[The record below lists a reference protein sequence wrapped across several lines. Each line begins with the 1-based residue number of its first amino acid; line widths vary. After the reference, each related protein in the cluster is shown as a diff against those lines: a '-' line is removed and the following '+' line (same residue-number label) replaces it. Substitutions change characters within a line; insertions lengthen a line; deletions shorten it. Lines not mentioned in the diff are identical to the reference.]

1 MSAFFKTAIPSGPI
15 LVTALL
21 EAPHMIFR
29 YTILYVDDVSSSLDF
44 FERAFGFER
53 GFLHESSDYGELVT
67 GETKLAFS
75 SRALMRQLDKNP
87 ALPRPD
93 APTFEIAFE
102 TGDVAGTLQRALD
115 AGATLIQDA
124 RDEPWGQTTSY
135 VADPNGY
142 LIEIC
147 TAVQL
152 PG

>member
-1 MSAFFKTAIPSGPI
+1 
-15 LVTALL
+15 
-21 EAPHMIFR
+21 MIFR
-29 YTILYVDDVSSSLDF
+29 YTILYVDDVASSLDF
-44 FERAFGFER
+44 FERAFGLKR
-53 GFLHESSDYGELVT
+53 GFLHESGDYGELTT

-87 ALPRPD
+87 DSPRAD

-102 TGDVAGTLQRALD
+102 TDNVATALRRALS

>member
-1 MSAFFKTAIPSGPI
+1 
-15 LVTALL
+15 
-21 EAPHMIFR
+21 MIFR
-29 YTILYVDDVSSSLDF
+29 YTILYVDDVASSLDF
-44 FERAFGFER
+44 FERAFGLKR
-53 GFLHESSDYGELVT
+53 GFLHESGDYGELTT

-87 ALPRPD
+87 ASPTSD

-102 TGDVAGTLQRALD
+102 TDNVAAALRRARD

>member
-1 MSAFFKTAIPSGPI
+1 
-15 LVTALL
+15 
-21 EAPHMIFR
+21 MIFR
-29 YTILYVDDVSSSLDF
+29 YTILYVDDVPSSLDF
-44 FERAFGFER
+44 FERAFGLKR
-53 GFLHESSDYGELVT
+53 GFLHESGDYGELTT

-87 ALPRPD
+87 DSPRAD

-102 TGDVAGTLQRALD
+102 TDNVATALRRALS

>member
-1 MSAFFKTAIPSGPI
+1 M
-15 LVTALL
+15 L
-21 EAPHMIFR
+21 FR
-29 YTILYVDDVSSSLDF
+29 YTILYVDDVTTSVEF
-44 FERAFGFER
+44 FEKAFELERA
-53 GFLHESSDYGELVT
+53 FLHESGDYGELLT
-67 GETKLAFS
+67 GTTKLAFS
-75 SRALMRQLDKNP
+75 SKALMHQLDKNP
-87 ALPRPD
+87 ASPRPE

-102 TGDVAGTLQRALD
+102 TDDVSGALKRAVE

-147 TAVQL
+147 SAVQL